1 MELVTE
7 RKRFA
12 REHTVPSLSAEVWMA
27 EQRMTRFVAFYTIA
41 LAAAFAAVPTTMSR
55 FFGMGDRPRLA
66 RYFGVRDLVLGRVL
80 LDTRHPGPWLLG
92 RGLADASDAGILAW
106 GLLTRRFGGRA
117 VPLLA
122 AALGSCALSLAL
134 AKRRDGK

>member
-1 MELVTE
+1 MT
-7 RKRFA
+7 
-12 REHTVPSLSAEVWMA
+12 
-27 EQRMTRFVAFYTIA
+27 EQRTTRFVAFYTIV
-41 LAAAFAAVPTTMSR
+41 LGAAFAALPVAMSR
-55 FFGMGDRPRLA
+55 FFGMGDRPWLA
-66 RYFGVRDLVLGRVL
+66 QYFGVRDLILGGAL
-80 LDTRHPGPWLLG
+80 LDTRHPRPWLLG

-106 GLLTRRFGGRA
+106 GLLTRRFGGWA